1 MKSFDENLN
10 ERDRQAVERMRR
22 AVRRERIEEAVLAP
36 LSYALIAVAVWLF
49 AVAF

>member
-10 ERDRQAVERMRR
+10 ERDRLAAERMRR
-22 AVRRERIEEAVLAP
+22 ATRRERIEEAIFAP
-36 LSYALIAVAVWLF
+36 LSYALIAAAVWLF